1 MEDWK
6 MKHRG
11 IMVLFLR
18 FINNLSSD
26 FILKGGTALMLCYSL
41 DRFSEDIDL
50 NGFNPNFLG
59 IL

>member
-18 FINNLSSD
+18 FINNLSND

-41 DRFSEDIDL
+41 DRFPEDIDL

>member
-18 FINNLSSD
+18 FINNLSND